1 MVARKKNHLHNNI
14 DFYYMQLGSL
24 LNNAYPMMWP
34 PNYMKSQLTRQL
46 TTNLLLLKEFYY
58 ALLTSLK
65 NEKRWLGLDLGAFA
79 FPELCVQISH
89 RLMKALKALK
99 CRTKR
104 SSSSPRSKDCLDRK
118 VHWHLIFWAKVSI
131 CHKKVF
137 RPNRRNR
144 KPGKGRFKWMRKRKN
159 L

>member
-1 MVARKKNHLHNNI
+1 MR
-14 DFYYMQLGSL
+14 S
-24 LNNAYPMMWP
+24 

-79 FPELCVQISH
+79 FPELCVQTSQ
-89 RLMKALKALK
+89 RLLKALKALNVEQNVLH
-99 CRTKR
+99 R
-104 SSSSPRSKDCLDRK
+104 
-118 VHWHLIFWAKVSI
+118 HHGQWIFFKAQPQLEHS
-131 CHKKVF
+131 
-137 RPNRRNR
+137 RR
-144 KPGKGRFKWMRKRKN
+144 